1 MVTIIDSFLKIVN
14 DIKGDSRIVTFEID
28 LEESLVNML
37 LSSSIIVSLCFKHF
51 SKTTDNIQ
59 TYLTY

>member
-1 MVTIIDSFLKIVN
+1 MVTIIDSFLKIVK
-14 DIKGDSRIVTFEID
+14 DIKGDSSIVTFEID

-37 LSSSIIVSLCFKHF
+37 LPSSIIVSLCFKHF